1 MEKWPNLATLPKS
14 MAKSSWIW
22 AKSKCTGCSKMNL
35 YFVQFWVFRL
45 GRGVN
50 REKKIILRTLGT
62 KKANIIR
69 EGLHWKKSVKFNTR
83 GLDKFETFSHLFF
96 TNLCKSAKKSIC
108 CLWGEGVPPDVK
120 KIFIGFT
127 LFGVGCL
134 DQKCEI
140 SHLSPLILFF

>member
-83 GLDKFETFSHLFF
+83 GLDKFETFSHLFLLIYA
-96 TNLCKSAKKSIC
+96 NLQRKVFVVCGGRGTTWREKNIYRFHTF
-108 CLWGEGVPPDVK
+108 WGGV
-120 KIFIGFT
+120 
-127 LFGVGCL
+127 FGPKVW
-134 DQKCEI
+134 I